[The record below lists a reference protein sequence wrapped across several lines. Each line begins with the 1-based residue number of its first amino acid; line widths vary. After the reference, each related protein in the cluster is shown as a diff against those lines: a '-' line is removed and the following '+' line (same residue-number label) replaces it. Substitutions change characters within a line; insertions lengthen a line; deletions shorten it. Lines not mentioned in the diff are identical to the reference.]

1 MKNKSFGP
9 VFICIVLREAV
20 DGANL
25 CQFVN
30 IWEQYEVGRLAA
42 AANNFSQYLICSW
55 SQNVARVRQY
65 RYLNI
70 SRIVEHFT
78 NILKKKQSQSLAYD
92 TCQYFANILEYE
104 NIYKFDQFYISF
116 YPSKCSNLPSQKK
129 YNKK

>member
-1 MKNKSFGP
+1 MT
-9 VFICIVLREAV
+9 
-20 DGANL
+20 GANL

-78 NILKKKQSQSLAYD
+78 NIPKTPVTEFGL
-92 TCQYFANILEYE
+92 
-104 NIYKFDQFYISF
+104 
-116 YPSKCSNLPSQKK
+116 
-129 YNKK
+129 